1 MRTFADK
8 LPQQLKRQLHSCYLV
23 FGNEPLLLQES
34 RNAIITAAKSA
45 GFNEK
50 HHFTV
55 NAQIDWSEVYDC
67 CQALSLFSSRQ
78 IIELEIAES
87 GVNAAMS
94 KELCQ
99 LAQQLHSDVLLL
111 VVGGVLTK
119 QQENAKWFK
128 TLNQKGL
135 WVSCLAPDIQRLP
148 QFVQQRCRQLNLKP
162 DSEALQ
168 MLAQW
173 HEGNLLAL
181 AQSLE
186 KLALLYPDGNLNL
199 MRVEEALSRHNHFT
213 PFQWM
218 DALLAG
224 KPNRAQRIL
233 RQLEMEGVEPAIL
246 LRTVQRELNLIAI
259 MNDELTTSPIAK
271 VIDKHRIWQSKRPL
285 YNSALNRLTSSQ
297 IRRLLKMLTAVEI
310 SYKTQYE
317 TSVWPLI
324 AQISLEFCSTQA
336 AVFPD
341 FPDLLAGNQINY

>member
-1 MRTFADK
+1 MRIFADK
-8 LPQQLKRQLHSCYLV
+8 LPEQLKRQLHNCYLV

-34 RNAIITAAKSA
+34 RDAIIAAAKSA

-50 HHFTV
+50 QNFSV
-55 NAQIDWSEVYDC
+55 NTQTDWTEIYGCCYAQ
-67 CQALSLFSSRQ
+67 SLFSNRQ
-78 IIELEIAES
+78 IIELEIPES
-87 GVNAAMS
+87 GVNAAIS

-99 LAQQLHSDVLLL
+99 LAELLHSDVLLL
-111 VVGGVLTK
+111 IIGGTLTR
-119 QQENAKWFK
+119 QQEKAKWFT
-128 TLNQKGL
+128 TLNRKGP
-135 WVSCLAPDIQRLP
+135 WISCPSPDTRRLP
-148 QFVQQRCRQLNLKP
+148 QFVQQRCRQLGLKP

-186 KLALLYPDGNLNL
+186 KLALLYPDGSLNL

-213 PFQWM
+213 PFNWV

-224 KPNRAQRIL
+224 KPNRAQRIQ
-233 RQLEMEGVEPAIL
+233 RQLETEGVEPVIL
-246 LRTVQRELNLIAI
+246 LRSVQRELNLIAT
-259 MNDELTTSPIAK
+259 MSSELTTSPIGA
-271 VIDKHRIWQSKRPL
+271 VFDKYRIWQNKRPL
-285 YNSALNRLTSSQ
+285 YSSALKRLTSSQ
-297 IRRLLKMLTAVEI
+297 ISRLLKMLAAAEI

-324 AQISLEFCSTQA
+324 ARISLEFCSATA

-341 FPDLLAGNQINY
+341 LPDLLPGNQINY

>member
-8 LPQQLKRQLHSCYLV
+8 LYDHLKRQLHNCYLV

-34 RNAIITAAKSA
+34 RDAIITAAKSA
-45 GFNEK
+45 GFHEK
-50 HHFTV
+50 HNFTV
-55 NAQIDWSEVYDC
+55 NTQTDWGEIYDC

-78 IIELEIAES
+78 IIELEIPES
-87 GVNAAMS
+87 GVNATIS

-99 LAQQLHSDVLLL
+99 LAEQLHSDVLLL
-111 VVGGVLTK
+111 IIGSTLTK

-128 TLNQKGL
+128 TLNQNGL
-135 WVSCLAPDIQRLP
+135 WVSCLSPDTQRLP
-148 QFVQQRCRQLNLKP
+148 QFVQQRCQQLKLKP

-181 AQSLE
+181 VQSLE
-186 KLALLYPDGNLNL
+186 KLSLLYPDGNLNL

-213 PFQWM
+213 PFHWM

-224 KPNRAQRIL
+224 KPNRAQRIQ

-246 LRTVQRELNLIAI
+246 LRTVQRELNLIAT
-259 MNDELTTSPIAK
+259 MSGELASSPIG
-271 VIDKHRIWQSKRPL
+271 VVFNKHRIWQSKRPL
-285 YNSALNRLTSSQ
+285 YSSALNRLTPLQ
-297 IRRLLKMLTAVEI
+297 IKKLLQTLTVIEI

-324 AQISLEFCSTQA
+324 AQLSLEFCA
-336 AVFPD
+336 IKPD
-341 FPDLLAGNQINY
+341 IFPDLLSENQIHYS